1 MRVMQIIPEL
11 KLAGAQ
17 IMMENLANQL
27 ASDSY
32 DVLVVSLYS
41 IHTPIS
47 DRLEGK
53 GIQICY
59 LDKRDGLD
67 IKVIKKIRE
76 CIKKFKPDVIHTHSY
91 VLKYAFEASLGWKC
105 QRIHTV
111 HNIAEKETTHIN
123 LLLEK
128 VLSKSKLIK
137 QVAISPLI
145 KKSISEYY
153 GIKE

>member
-47 DRLEGK
+47 DRL
-53 GIQICY
+53 
-59 LDKRDGLD
+59 
-67 IKVIKKIRE
+67 
-76 CIKKFKPDVIHTHSY
+76 
-91 VLKYAFEASLGWKC
+91 
-105 QRIHTV
+105 
-111 HNIAEKETTHIN
+111 
-123 LLLEK
+123 
-128 VLSKSKLIK
+128 
-137 QVAISPLI
+137 
-145 KKSISEYY
+145 
-153 GIKE
+153 